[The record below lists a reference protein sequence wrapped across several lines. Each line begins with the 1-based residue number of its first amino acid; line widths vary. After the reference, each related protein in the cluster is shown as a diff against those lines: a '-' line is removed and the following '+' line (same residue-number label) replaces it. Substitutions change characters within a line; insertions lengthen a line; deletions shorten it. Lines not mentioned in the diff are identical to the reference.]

1 MKMTKTEQTISYF
14 ADKISQCNNLSLQL
28 ASDDRKDE
36 AVFAKVQMN
45 VYDIFS
51 TVFSAAVK
59 AAGQDDQKVVQF
71 FADRIQ
77 QIPQSW
83 HIALAN
89 AEKFNQTEK
98 AHIER
103 VKLDTATEIKAAF
116 EDIWE
121 GAI

>member
-14 ADKISQCNNLSLQL
+14 ADKISQCKNLSLQL

-51 TVFSAAVK
+51 AVFSAAVK
-59 AAGQDDQKVVQF
+59 AAGQDDQKVVRF

-83 HIALAN
+83 HIALVN

-116 EDIWE
+116 ENIWE